1 MSFIAKLFGQSNAD
15 LTAAEAHAR
24 LSEAN
29 PPYLLDVRE
38 PHEYHDG
45 HIAGAHLLPLGELG
59 KRLHELP
66 ADREILC
73 VCRSGNRSGRA
84 ARQLNSAGLTAMNL
98 KGGMIGWQHAG
109 LSIRKGRARKATA
122 RRK

>member
-1 MSFIAKLFGQSNAD
+1 MSFFAKLFGQSSAD
-15 LTAAEAHAR
+15 LTAVEAHTR

-59 KRLHELP
+59 KRLQELP
-66 ADREILC
+66 VDREILC
-73 VCRSGNRSGRA
+73 VCRSGSRSGRA
-84 ARQLNSAGLTAMNL
+84 ARQLNSAGLTAINL
-98 KGGMIGWQHAG
+98 KGGMIGWQQAG
-109 LSIRKGRARKATA
+109 LSVRKGKARKATA
-122 RRK
+122 RKK